1 MMALSRRDLIKLSL
15 LGGAAVALP
24 MERAVSASDI
34 LGNRIAESRLP
45 APFTTPF
52 ARPPVI
58 RPVRSDAATGTD
70 FYRISMEPTF
80 VQIVPGLMTQ
90 MWGYNGR
97 VPGPTFRIRQGRKTV
112 VRQINNLPA
121 VHPVLRYVPYTSVH
135 LHGSVS
141 LPQYDGYA
149 SDITNPGEYKDYL
162 YPNTQPAKT
171 MWYHDHGVHHTAENV
186 SMGLA
191 GQYHLLDP
199 LEQSLPIPHGR
210 YDVPLTVG
218 DTMLNSDGSLL
229 FAPDEGVGFF
239 GDVILV
245 NGRPWPFMRVAR
257 RKYRFRILNASVS
270 RSYRWS
276 LSTGG
281 SMTVIGTDSGLVP
294 TPVPVRTFRHG
305 VAERY
310 EVVIDFAEYSAGTR
324 VVLRNGSV
332 DNDIDFTNTNKVM
345 AFDVVDDAY
354 DPANNTIPPVLYPN
368 QPAMLVKE
376 SDAVMTRRM
385 EFERQDGQW
394 VINDGTWEDVV
405 RSNFTK
411 VLASPRTNDV
421 EIWNLQ
427 NSSGGW
433 HHPAHIHFIDF
444 RILSRNG
451 APPQPQ
457 ERGGKDV
464 VFLGENESVRLLIKF
479 DDGRGK
485 YMEHCHNLVHEDH
498 DMMGQ
503 FEIID
508 PNRAADDPFSAPAR
522 PLPEGPL

>member
-1 MMALSRRDLIKLSL
+1 MALSRRDLIKLSL

-24 MERAVSASDI
+24 TERAVSASDS

-52 ARPPVI
+52 ARPPLI
-58 RPVRSDAATGTD
+58 SPVRSDEANGTD

-80 VQIVPGLMTQ
+80 VEIVPGLRTQ
-90 MWGYNGR
+90 MWGYNGL
-97 VPGPTFRIRQGRKTV
+97 VPGPTFRIPRGRKTV

-191 GQYHLLDP
+191 GQYHLIDP
-199 LEQSLPIPHGR
+199 LEQSLPIPHGEEF
-210 YDVPLTVG
+210 DVPLTVG

-245 NGRPWPFMRVAR
+245 NGRPWPFMRVKR

-281 SMTVIGTDSGLVP
+281 TMTVIGTDSGLVP
-294 TPVPVRTFRHG
+294 TPIPVKTFRHG

-332 DNDIDFTNTNKVM
+332 KNDIDYTNTNKVM
-345 AFDVVDDAY
+345 AFDVVDDPY
-354 DPANNTIPPVLYPN
+354 DPANNSIPSVLYPN

-376 SDAVMTRRM
+376 GEAIRTRQM
-385 EFERQDGQW
+385 EFERHDGEW

-421 EIWNLQ
+421 EIWNMK
-427 NSSGGW
+427 NDSGGW
-433 HHPAHIHFIDF
+433 HHPAHIHFTDF

-451 APPQPQ
+451 APPLPY

-503 FEIID
+503 FEIVD
-508 PNRAADDPFSAPAR
+508 PNRAADDPFSARAR
-522 PLPEGPL
+522 RLPEGPL